1 MYYTIKESK
10 YVKPVKTKYGDF
22 SAYEITVEDKE
33 GNGTTCQLLQKPETP
48 EPMVDGQI
56 HGFIEDTDFG
66 FKFKETQPEDGGG
79 SMAPKPQQ
87 QGSQPSTA
95 SGINDT
101 QNQIIRQSSL
111 KVAADLCIARQS
123 TDVDAVIQMASLL
136 ADWATTGKVRSV
148 NQVTED
154 VSPDE
159 VPL

>member
-56 HGFIEDTDFG
+56 HGFIEDSDFG
-66 FKFKETQPEDGGG
+66 FKFKKTQPEDGG
-79 SMAPKPQQ
+79 SSTAPKSQPQA
-87 QGSQPSTA
+87 SQPSPA
-95 SGINDT
+95 NGNNDT

-111 KVAADLCIARQS
+111 KVAADLCIAQNK
-123 TDVDAVIQMASLL
+123 TDVDSVINVATLL
-136 ADWATTGKVRSV
+136 ADWATTGKIRSV
-148 NQVTED
+148 DAVTED

-159 VPL
+159 VPV

>member
-1 MYYTIKESK
+1 MYYTIKESE

-22 SAYEITVEDKE
+22 SAYEITVEEKE

-56 HGFIEDTDFG
+56 HGFIEDSDFG
-66 FKFKETQPEDGGG
+66 FKFKKTQPEDGGS
-79 SMAPKPQQ
+79 SMAPSRPT
-87 QGSQPSTA
+87 GPSQPSTA
-95 SGINDT
+95 NSNNDT

-111 KVAADLCIARQS
+111 KVAADLCIAQNK
-123 TDVDAVIQMASLL
+123 TDVDSVINVATLL
-136 ADWATTGKVRSV
+136 VDWATTGNVHSV
-148 NQVTED
+148 NQVTEE